1 MQKILMILGAG
12 INEIPA
18 IIRAKEMGIRTVVS
32 DMNENAP
39 GLKYGDHNVVAKTK
53 DPSEYVEIA
62 KKYKI
67 NGVMTVSVE
76 SLVNT
81 ISIIAKELGLA
92 GISQEAAANVT
103 NKILMKK
110 ALKKHNI
117 PCGNFISAKSNE
129 EAMDRIKELVFPLV
143 IKPADRA
150 GSRGVFKLNNKD
162 DLARFFNI
170 SLDESRSGE
179 VIIEEFVEGIESTI
193 DSITYGKKTYV
204 LGISD
209 KEKIETPNIIAMD
222 LTFPPRYSKTMQ
234 NKVKEVVTASLD
246 ALGVGFGPSHIE
258 VIVGNKGPVVIEIA
272 ARAGGGLIPSD
283 KLPHLCGF
291 NVVEKY
297 IKLAL
302 GENPQIPSFELE
314 NSVVLRF
321 LRAPSEGILQSI
333 SGIKEARK
341 IKNILKLDFIVKKG
355 DALKPLR
362 EDNDRIGFVIAKGR
376 DRQEAQAVADRAEEM
391 IKFNV
396 S

>member
-1 MQKILMILGAG
+1 
-12 INEIPA
+12 
-18 IIRAKEMGIRTVVS
+18 
-32 DMNENAP
+32 
-39 GLKYGDHNVVAKTK
+39 AKTK

-81 ISIIAKELGLA
+81 ISIIAIELGLP
-92 GISQEAAANVT
+92 GISREAAANTT

-258 VIVGNKGPVVIEIA
+258 VIVGDKGPVVIEIA

-283 KLPHLCGF
+283 ILPHLCGF